1 MSLCLRV
8 RPFSFRL
15 VRIRSS
21 AMKDEILSEMR
32 QKMNKT
38 AEALERDFR
47 RIRTGRASTALL
59 EGIKVDCYDTQM
71 PLEQVA
77 SIAVPESRL
86 ISIQPWDLSIIGDI
100 EKAILKSE
108 LGLTPANDGKIIRIS
123 IPPLTEERR
132 KELARLAKKMAE
144 ENRISI
150 RNLRREAN
158 EMFKELKT
166 EKEIS
171 EDEFFKSQD
180 DVQKITD
187 EFIKKIDEI
196 TSRKEKEIIEF

>member
-1 MSLCLRV
+1 
-8 RPFSFRL
+8 
-15 VRIRSS
+15 
-21 AMKDEILSEMR
+21 MKDEILSEMR

-38 AEALERDFR
+38 AEALERDYK

-86 ISIQPWDLSIIGDI
+86 ITIQPWDLSIMGDI

-158 EMFKELKT
+158 DMFKELKN

-171 EDEFFKSQD
+171 EDEFYRAQD

-187 EFIKKIDEI
+187 EFIKKIDDI